1 MDPATAIA
9 TATAA
14 YSAVKKLVAAGRGI
28 EDTFGQLGKWYGAIA
43 DLNEAERKA
52 KSPPL
57 FKKLVAAK
65 SVEQEALEVYAA
77 KKKALEQEKE
87 LRVLLMYTYGPTG
100 YSELVTLRRQ
110 IRERREREVYA
121 QQRRRRAFFWG
132 VLQSIGIGVLLLITY
147 YLYDFLIKLLQS

>member
-14 YSAVKKLVAAGRGI
+14 FGAVKKLVAAGRSM

-43 DLNEAERKA
+43 DLNEAERKS
-52 KSPPL
+52 KNPPL

-77 KKKALEQEKE
+77 KKRALQQETE
-87 LRVLLMYTYGPTG
+87 LRELLMYTYGIDG
-100 YSELVTLRRQ
+100 YKELVDLRRQ
-110 IRERREREVYA
+110 IRERREKEVYA
-121 QQRRRRAFFWG
+121 QQRRRQAFFWG
-132 VLQSIGIGVLLLITY
+132 AIQSIGICVLLAATY
-147 YLYDFLIKLLQS
+147 KLYAFLISLIV

>member
-14 YSAVKKLVAAGRGI
+14 FGAVKKLVAAGRSM

-77 KKKALEQEKE
+77 KKRALQQETE
-87 LRVLLMYTYGPTG
+87 LRELLMYTYGIDG
-100 YSELVTLRRQ
+100 YKELVDLRRQ
-110 IRERREREVYA
+110 IRERREKEIYA
-121 QQRRRRAFFWG
+121 QQRRRQAFFWG
-132 VLQSIGIGVLLLITY
+132 AIQTVGICVLLGITY
-147 YLYDFLIKLLQS
+147 QLYAFLINLIV